1 MASRRYLAG
10 LALVIFLSACL
21 CCGCAGQRKPGKV
34 VRKPAIPEAISRG
47 EGKEPR
53 LRVYVVESG
62 EVREMPLEEYVAA
75 VVAGEMKNW
84 FPLEA
89 LGAQAILARTFV
101 LDFVHSHGRSALKPS
116 AHISTSFE
124 EAQAWNPAEVN
135 DRVRRAVAKTRSM
148 VAVYD
153 GRYIRAWFHSHAGGC
168 TATAR
173 EGLNFQFAEPPYTKV
188 VASRE
193 GRDVPREVA
202 RWRAVF
208 SRDEVAAAV
217 RNLGKEPGRITTI
230 RVVRRGPP
238 GRATTLRIGDAEV
251 HAADLR
257 AALGSTRMRST
268 LLTGA
273 RVEGNRVIFAGK
285 GFGHGVGMSQWG
297 AKELARQGRKA
308 DDIIRYYFR
317 NVGIVK
323 LW

>member
-1 MASRRYLAG
+1 MAIRQYVAG
-10 LALVIFLSACL
+10 TVLVLLLVTCFWA
-21 CCGCAGQRKPGKV
+21 GCAGQRKPGAAM
-34 VRKPAIPEAISRG
+34 RKPAIPQVISQG

-53 LRVYVVESG
+53 LRVHVAETG

-101 LDFVHSHGRSALKPS
+101 LDFVRSHGHSAINPA

-124 EAQAWNPAEVN
+124 EAQAWNPSNIN
-135 DRVRRAVAKTRSM
+135 DRIRQAVAKTRGK
-148 VAVYD
+148 VAVHN

-173 EGLNFQFAEPPYTKV
+173 EGLNFKFAEPPYTKV
-188 VASRE
+188 AASRE
-193 GRDVPREVA
+193 GRDVPQEFA

-208 SRDEVAAAV
+208 TREEVAAAA
-217 RNLGKEPGRITTI
+217 RGLGQDPGPFTTI
-230 RVVRRGPP
+230 RVVRRGPS
-238 GRATTLRIGDAEV
+238 GRATILRIGDAEV

-273 RVEGNRVIFAGK
+273 RVEGDRVILAGK

-297 AKELARQGRKA
+297 ARELARRGRKA
-308 DDIIRYYFR
+308 EDIVRYYFR
-317 NVGIVK
+317 NVYIVK

>member
-1 MASRRYLAG
+1 MIIRRCLAG
-10 LALVIFLSACL
+10 ILVAVFLLASLAA
-21 CCGCAGQRKPGKV
+21 GCAGQRKPGRV

-62 EVREMPLEEYVAA
+62 EVREMPLEEYVTA

-101 LDFVHSHGRSALKPS
+101 LNFVQSHGRSAVNPS

-124 EAQAWNPAEVN
+124 EAQAWNPSHIN
-135 DRVRRAVAKTRSM
+135 DRIRKAVAKTRGM

-153 GRYIRAWFHSHAGGC
+153 TRYIRAWFHSHGGGC
-168 TATAR
+168 TATAK
-173 EGLNFQFAEPPYTKV
+173 EGLNFRFAEPPYTRV
-188 VASRE
+188 VPSRE
-193 GRDVPREVA
+193 GRDVPREIA
-202 RWRAVF
+202 RWQTVF
-208 SRDEVAAAV
+208 SGDEVAAAV
-217 RNLGKEPGRITTI
+217 RSLGKEPGQITTI
-230 RVVRRGPP
+230 RVVRRGPS

-257 AALGSTRMRST
+257 TVLGSTRMRST

-273 RVEGNRVIFAGK
+273 RVEGSRVILAGK

-297 AKELARQGRKA
+297 ARELARRGRKA
-308 DDIIRYYFR
+308 DDIVRYYFR
-317 NVGIVK
+317 NVDIVK

>member
-1 MASRRYLAG
+1 MASRCYVAG
-10 LALVIFLSACL
+10 VVLVIFLLACL
-21 CCGCAGQRKPGKV
+21 CSGCGAQRRPGPE
-34 VRKPAIPEAISRG
+34 VRKPAIPQAISRG

-53 LRVYVVESG
+53 LRVYVVETG
-62 EVREMPLEEYVAA
+62 EVRDMLLEEYVAA

-101 LDFVHSHGRSALKPS
+101 LDFVRSHGHSAVNPA

-124 EAQAWNPAEVN
+124 EAQAWNPSEIN
-135 DRVRRAVAKTRSM
+135 DRVREAVAKTRGR
-148 VAVYD
+148 VAVYN
-153 GRYIRAWFHSHAGGC
+153 GEYIRAWFHSHAGGR

-173 EGLNFQFAEPPYTKV
+173 EGLNFKSAEPPYTRV

-193 GRDVPREVA
+193 GRNAPPEFA

-208 SRDEVAAAV
+208 SRAEVAGAV
-217 RNLGKEPGRITTI
+217 RRLGQEPGPFTAVK
-230 RVVRRGPP
+230 VVRRGPS
-238 GRATTLRIGDAEV
+238 GRATMLRIGNAVV

-257 AALGSTRMRST
+257 TVLGSTRMRST

-273 RVEGNRVIFAGK
+273 RVEGERVVFTGK

-297 AKELARQGRKA
+297 AAELARRGWKA
-308 DDIIRYYFR
+308 DDIVRYYFKDID
-317 NVGIVK
+317 IVK